1 MVLVVRCC
9 VEGIAGWRYSSLVH
23 SDLLSGCGP
32 GPGGCQPRRAIY
44 VVESILDQVIHKVK
58 HFKRGPCIILTSAS
72 ASGKVGCMKANGE
85 KIRDLRDAKLLTS
98 QQLADLAGVSRDV
111 IYRLENEK
119 SGAHQT
125 SIKRIA
131 RVLGVEPKELLPDRN
146 GKGGK
151 TERP

>member
-1 MVLVVRCC
+1 
-9 VEGIAGWRYSSLVH
+9 
-23 SDLLSGCGP
+23 
-32 GPGGCQPRRAIY
+32 
-44 VVESILDQVIHKVK
+44 
-58 HFKRGPCIILTSAS
+58 
-72 ASGKVGCMKANGE
+72 MKANGE

-111 IYRLENEK
+111 VYRLENEK

-146 GKGGK
+146 GGEGGK
-151 TERP
+151 TEKP

>member
-1 MVLVVRCC
+1 V
-9 VEGIAGWRYSSLVH
+9 GDS
-23 SDLLSGCGP
+23 CG
-32 GPGGCQPRRAIY
+32 AIY
-44 VVESILDQVIHKVK
+44 VVRCILNEVIHKVK
-58 HFKRGPCIILTSAS
+58 HFKHGSCILLTSAS

-146 GKGGK
+146 DEGVNKQRG
-151 TERP
+151 

>member
-1 MVLVVRCC
+1 MKLSTKSNISNMVRAYHRQLR
-9 VEGIAGWRYSSLVH
+9 AHPLKWR
-23 SDLLSGCGP
+23 
-32 GPGGCQPRRAIY
+32 
-44 VVESILDQVIHKVK
+44 
-58 HFKRGPCIILTSAS
+58 
-72 ASGKVGCMKANGE
+72 CMKANGE

-146 GKGGK
+146 GGKGGK
-151 TERP
+151 TEKP